1 MCPQEFV
8 RTTRTGPLLFR
19 DEVEQG
25 RREAEDVGND
35 SWVELIC
42 FLQGAADDPV
52 KWLAFDKV
60 VLGCVATE
68 VGGLN

>member
-1 MCPQEFV
+1 MCPQESNDPD
-8 RTTRTGPLLFR
+8 RASSPR
-19 DEVEQG
+19 DEVEQD
-25 RREAEDVGND
+25 RRETEDVGND

-52 KWLAFDKV
+52 KWLAFAKV
-60 VLGCVATE
+60 VLGRVATE

>member
-1 MCPQEFV
+1 
-8 RTTRTGPLLFR
+8 
-19 DEVEQG
+19 
-25 RREAEDVGND
+25 
-35 SWVELIC
+35 LIC

-60 VLGCVATE
+60 VLGRVATE